1 MKRKSLGRLA
11 AAPERR
17 LLSGEEVGSV
27 GDQARGAHQVFR
39 RQEHELLGRRRL
51 DLSGGQPQRMG
62 VESLLE
68 DRPRE
73 ARVAEA
79 LAAAL
84 FVVDGKLARD
94 REQLVGRVVREDD
107 LPREAGP

>member
-1 MKRKSLGRLA
+1 
-11 AAPERR
+11 
-17 LLSGEEVGSV
+17 
-27 GDQARGAHQVFR
+27 
-39 RQEHELLGRRRL
+39 
-51 DLSGGQPQRMG
+51 MG

-79 LAAAL
+79 LAAARGVEDRAKRSL
-84 FVVDGKLARD
+84 APLTEAVFVVDGKLARD